1 MEMYFDEKKMKMFQK
16 FAVESAVVKRCNV
29 KFK

>member
-1 MEMYFDEKKMKMFQK
+1 MEMYFDGKKMKMFQK
-16 FAVESAVVKRCNV
+16 FAVEGTVVKQHDV